1 MEELLLAAEQNGA
14 AGPWVPLVSTVLR
27 IDANGQIED
36 TLPRYPDEQGRLHV
50 NSEMPQ
56 VFK

>member
-1 MEELLLAAEQNGA
+1 MEDLLTAADNYGA
-14 AGPWVPLVSTVLR
+14 AGPWVPLVSTVLK
-27 IDANGQIED
+27 IDHNGHLEETI
-36 TLPRYPDEQGRLHV
+36 PRYPDEQGRLHV